1 MSIVD
6 VIEVLSLLRTL
17 YELKEQVK
25 VNKTEVR
32 RLIEWA
38 EKFDSILQ
46 KYADDS
52 TLCTEDILQA
62 VGSFKLTL
70 EEIKA
75 YITKYSS
82 VSFWKR
88 IENYGWAKSKAL
100 EIASLYDKLDR
111 HMLFFG
117 IVQGSDNESRRLDDV
132 HFLEIAVDEIILE
145 LRALNI
151 ETSVHFEKLQ
161 HMFVE
166 YNSELKAVLTSL
178 QSQLPTREEL
188 TALRHDVTAL
198 STCLNGGA
206 IQAMS
211 TQVKDLVRI
220 SDQRYM
226 EVSHEH
232 RLAGIKLDHIID
244 GGHDMAAKVD
254 IAIQGGEGDYTIY
267 ELNTFRAVLSNLFY
281 SYYLLYRTSNWCLH
295 KARYNTARWSCC
307 HR

>member
-6 VIEVLSLLRTL
+6 VIEVLSLLRSL

-25 VNKTEVR
+25 VNKTEVS

-46 KYADDS
+46 KYVDDS

-62 VGSFKLTL
+62 VESFKLTL

-82 VSFWKR
+82 VSFWQR
-88 IENYGWAKSKAL
+88 VENYGWAKSKAL

-111 HMLFFG
+111 HMIFFG

-132 HFLEIAVDEIILE
+132 HYFEIAVDEIIIE
-145 LRALNI
+145 LRALNV

-161 HMFVE
+161 RMFVE

-188 TALRHDVTAL
+188 NALRHDVTAL

-206 IQAMS
+206 IQAIS
-211 TQVKDLVRI
+211 TQVEDLVRI

-226 EVSHEH
+226 ELSHEH

-254 IAIQGGEGDYTIY
+254 IVIQGGEGDYTIY

-281 SYYLLYRTSNWCLH
+281 SCCL
-295 KARYNTARWSCC
+295 
-307 HR
+307 